1 MGTMK
6 TKPKNTSIDTLAS
19 NITTAKWLT
28 SKDTMKHLGISGC
41 ALMHKRES
49 GELTF
54 KKLGNSYLY
63 LFDTQTD

>member
-6 TKPKNTSIDTLAS
+6 TKNTSIDTLAS
-19 NITTAKWLT
+19 NITTAKWLS
-28 SKDTMKHLGISGC
+28 SKETMARLGITGC
-41 ALMHKRES
+41 ELMHKRES

-63 LFDTQTD
+63 LFNTQTV